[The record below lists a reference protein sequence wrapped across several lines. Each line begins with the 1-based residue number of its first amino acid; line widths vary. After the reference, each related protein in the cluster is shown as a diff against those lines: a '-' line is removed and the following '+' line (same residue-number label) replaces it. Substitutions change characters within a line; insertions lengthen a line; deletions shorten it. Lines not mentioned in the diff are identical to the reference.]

1 MQSLSFNGGIMGPF
15 VAVKFILGLSN
26 FLLLAFQHLKTFLQ
40 LTYSFIYSLT
50 QPTNTYIL
58 LL

>member
-1 MQSLSFNGGIMGPF
+1 MGPF